1 MEFIVLAA
9 IGALALVGIGASVVE
24 TIRDGYGPI
33 PTRRA

>member
-1 MEFIVLAA
+1 MEFIVLAT
-9 IGALALVGIGASVVE
+9 IGALSLVGIGAAIVE